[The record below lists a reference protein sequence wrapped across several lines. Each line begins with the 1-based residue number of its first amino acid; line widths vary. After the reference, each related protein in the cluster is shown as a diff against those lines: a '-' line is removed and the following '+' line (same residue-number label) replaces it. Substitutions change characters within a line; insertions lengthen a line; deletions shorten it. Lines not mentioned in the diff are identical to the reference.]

1 MTTDAK
7 IGLLLGLVFIF
18 LIAFIINGLPSF
30 DSDENNN
37 ELTANMV
44 SMNNN
49 PPGIGTVERK
59 VNRQVINPPQP
70 ARTELASA
78 QTRQDS
84 DAVRFE
90 TQLPGT
96 ASLATESTQAEP
108 THASAPVRPKQ
119 EPAESLHPHRPAATG
134 FYLVRDGESLAAI
147 ALKLYGPEEGNK
159 TANIDRIY
167 QANRKLLKS
176 PDQIYPGQ
184 KLIMPALSASP
195 PHKSS
200 IEKVFSTAMFEKVK
214 SMGRR
219 HSSPTPSPNQRTSR
233 YIVQDGDSLWR
244 IAAQQLGDSSRYD
257 EIAELNADILQDEDS
272 LSVGM
277 SLKLP
282 PR

>member
-7 IGLLLGLVFIF
+7 VGLLLGLVFIF

-59 VNRQVINPPQP
+59 VSRQVINPPQP
-70 ARTELASA
+70 VRTEPPIT
-78 QTRQDS
+78 QTRQDN

-90 TQLPGT
+90 TQLPDT
-96 ASLATESTQAEP
+96 ASPETESTQAKP
-108 THASAPVRPKQ
+108 THARVPVGSEEK
-119 EPAESLHPHRPAATG
+119 PAEIPRTG
-134 FYLVRDGESLAAI
+134 QRTKSAFYVVRDGESLAAI

-167 QANRKLLKS
+167 QTNHKLLKS

-184 KLIMPALSASP
+184 KLIIPALPVSP

-200 IEKVFSTAMFEKVK
+200 MEKVFSTAMFEKVK
-214 SMGRR
+214 SVGRR
-219 HSSPTPSPNQRTSR
+219 HSSPTPAKNRDTSR
-233 YIVQDGDSLWR
+233 YIVQDGDSLWH

-257 EIAELNADILQDEDS
+257 EIVELNTDILEDEDS
-272 LSVGM
+272 LSVGIC
-277 SLKLP
+277 LKLP

>member
-44 SMNNN
+44 SLNNN

-59 VNRQVINPPQP
+59 VSRQVINPPQP
-70 ARTELASA
+70 VRTELSSA

-96 ASLATESTQAEP
+96 ASLATESTQAKP
-108 THASAPVRPKQ
+108 TPPVPVRPKQ
-119 EPAESLHPHRPAATG
+119 APAESLHPHRPAG
-134 FYLVRDGESLAAI
+134 PGLYVVRDGESLADI

-167 QANRKLLKS
+167 QVNRKLLKS

-184 KLIMPALSASP
+184 KLIIPSLSVSP

-200 IEKVFSTAMFEKVK
+200 IEKILSTAMFEKVK
-214 SMGRR
+214 SLGRR
-219 HSSPTPSPNQRTSR
+219 HSSPTPSTNRRTSR

-244 IAAQQLGDSSRYD
+244 IAARQLGDSSRYD

-282 PR
+282 PH